1 MVKLEANQA
10 KSQLAAIAIGTPSTT
25 ATIFS
30 CVLTSETHGHAIDPY
45 FCAAEAGG
53 WQGVVIC
60 QRSANADLLFLRA
73 GYAWRSTGWLMP

>member
-45 FCAAEAGG
+45 FCAAEAAGALAG
-53 WQGVVIC
+53 RCHLPTLC
-60 QRSANADLLFLRA
+60 QR
-73 GYAWRSTGWLMP
+73 RSHFFSGRDMRGAPRGG